1 MGKASSAK
9 KVARAARAGS
19 GARTTERGSRVALF
33 PVIIVVIVVL
43 GAALLFYAVNQRQ
56 DERAAAEGDHPTIQE
71 HWHAAYGVRICADAD
86 GERTGGFQAPFS
98 SQNDPQGIHTHDD
111 GVIHI
116 HPFGSGSAG
125 DNAQMGIFFD
135 AMGVTIN
142 DDTIDL
148 GGDVKVTEGED
159 TCGADEKP
167 AIVQVARWENARE
180 TEGVEPEIIT
190 ENIEDIHFDNDS
202 EAYTI
207 AFAPEGA
214 NIPPPPTIPNLDQL
228 TDVGP
233 QEGNNTPTTPFD
245 PATATSLPAGV
256 PPTTAAGESSTETA
270 PPTTAGP

>member
-19 GARTTERGSRVALF
+19 GGKSSKRQRNLLF
-33 PVIIVVIVVL
+33 PVSIGLIVIFGV
-43 GAALLFYAVNQRQ
+43 ALVAFAVQ
-56 DERAAAEGDHPTIQE
+56 ERADEKEEALGDHPTIQD

-86 GERTGGFQAPFS
+86 GEREGGFQPPFVS
-98 SQNDPQGIHTHDD
+98 ENDPAGIHTHSD

-125 DNAQMGIFFD
+125 DNATLGVFFD

-148 GGDVKVTEGED
+148 GNDVKVTEGD
-159 TCGADEKP
+159 ATCGANNRD

-190 ENIEDIHFDNDS
+190 EGIEDINFQNDS
-202 EAYTI
+202 EAYTV

-214 NIPPPPTIPNLDQL
+214 DIPPPPTIPQLDQL
-228 TDVGP
+228 TDIGP
-233 QEGNNTPTTPFD
+233 QDQQQQNTPTTPFD
-245 PATATSLPAGV
+245 PATATSLPPATAGNEGEPSATTV
-256 PPTTAAGESSTETA
+256 SPTTAA
-270 PPTTAGP
+270 P